1 MKMPSLSDWAV
12 GIMAVAMIYGLL
24 LVTP

>member
-12 GIMAVAMIYGLL
+12 GIMAAAMIYGLL